1 MKPTPESL
9 NSGASAGTS
18 RRTSASTSATDM
30 LSQTVT
36 LVPERRRYSTQRKLT
51 LVRET
56 YLPGNTVSS
65 VARKYGITP
74 SLLFKW
80 RALDREG
87 AMLSVSEGEP
97 VVSAKQ
103 YGQALE
109 EIKRLQRLLGKE
121 VEKNAILEEAVAYAR
136 SKKWIAR

>member
-9 NSGASAGTS
+9 NSGASAVTS
-18 RRTSASTSATDM
+18 PVTSATDM
-30 LSQTVT
+30 LSQTVM
-36 LVPERRRYSTQRKLT
+36 LVPERRRYSIQQKLA

-80 RALDREG
+80 RALEREG
-87 AMLSVSEGEP
+87 AMLSVSDGEG
-97 VVSAKQ
+97 
-103 YGQALE
+103 
-109 EIKRLQRLLGKE
+109 R
-121 VEKNAILEEAVAYAR
+121 AVMACAP
-136 SKKWIAR
+136 

>member
-18 RRTSASTSATDM
+18 PVTSASTSATDM

-36 LVPERRRYSTQRKLT
+36 LVPERRRYSTQQKLA

-80 RALDREG
+80 RALEREG
-87 AMLSVSEGEP
+87 AMLSVSDGESA
-97 VVSAKQ
+97 VSAKL

-121 VEKNAILEEAVAYAR
+121 VAKNAILVEAVEYAK